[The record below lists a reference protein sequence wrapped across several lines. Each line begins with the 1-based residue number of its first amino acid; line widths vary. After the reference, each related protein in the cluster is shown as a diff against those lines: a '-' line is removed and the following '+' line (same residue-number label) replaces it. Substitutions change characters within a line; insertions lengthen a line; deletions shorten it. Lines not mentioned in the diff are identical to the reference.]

1 MNAGVETFKSAAAT
15 LGLSLGFDQP
25 AWLWLVA
32 AALPLAWLGARW
44 FASMSVVRRGSAVAL
59 RVLLVA
65 LIAGMLAGASAVRR
79 TDRIAVIGVVDVSGS
94 VRRFAGAADAGNGAD
109 GRPSDPIE
117 AARRFFAG
125 AIKERGPDDLL
136 GLVVFDGRSLAVAT
150 PTRGDP
156 TDRPLEGAMV
166 EGTDIEGALRYAAAL
181 IPPDAA
187 GRIVLISD
195 GIETTGDA
203 ERAAK
208 DLAGRASGRAA
219 APVDVIPLSYSVERE
234 TVVEAVDAPPR
245 AASESSVTVR
255 VTMNSTEG
263 TRGTL
268 YLSREGEPLD
278 INGDGPGTGR
288 RLELAP
294 GRHVELITVELDA
307 SRLHRFRA
315 VFEPDREPAPDGSA
329 GEARAP
335 AVGDTRSE
343 NNTGEAFTMTP
354 GRGSVLILDG
364 VGNGSATGAGAIL
377 AAAIRESGLDVAL
390 LPPEA
395 APSDLLELQQHDL
408 VVLQNVPVESVP
420 LEFQE
425 LLSTYVRE
433 LGGGLVMVGGPDSFG
448 AGGWHGSKIEPL
460 LPVALDLPERL
471 VQPDAAVVF
480 VLDISGSM
488 RRRVMGTTLSQQEVA
503 NEAAALAV
511 RSLDK
516 KDLVGVIVFSDVESV
531 LVPLAPN
538 SDPERTAQ
546 RILSLSPGGG
556 TNMGPALRE
565 AAMQLRD
572 AKAAVKHVILVSDGR
587 SLSHETLPDL
597 AGEVHESDGVIIST
611 ISIGDQSDEQTMDQM
626 ASRGGGTFYPV
637 YNPALL
643 PKFFLKAVRIVR
655 SPLVR
660 EAAFEPVLL
669 PTPSPLTAG
678 LDAPPRLL
686 GLDLTRRRPEA
697 TITYAMETPTGEPLL
712 AHWTVELGRV
722 AAFTSDAHRWA
733 APWLD
738 WPGYRRMW
746 TQIARS
752 IARPPG
758 TGGLELGAEVRGDT
772 LAVRLDAVGEDGRP
786 LDLLT
791 VPATVYTPSGTE
803 TEITLTQSAPGLYV
817 GEVPARESGSYI
829 VLVKPRLGAQLLPPV
844 IGGVSVSS
852 GVEYRRLSSN
862 VGLLRRVAEA
872 TGGRVLALDDPA
884 GAKLFDRSGLE
895 PSEARTPLWRTMLLW
910 TLLVLLLDVAT
921 RRIAWDRLV
930 SREFG
935 ADVRR
940 AVADSVRDRG
950 EQAARTVSR
959 LRGGAKVGRPAVAGA
974 ALSDADARR
983 VAEDAAERRAAAR
996 MDAIRSR
1003 RAAGVADSGPGEQP
1017 APPDESG
1024 PPGERSAEPPVEE
1037 EGLLAAKRR
1046 ARERFGSGDS
1056 TDSGEPGRRG

>member
-1 MNAGVETFKSAAAT
+1 MSLALN
-15 LGLSLGFDQP
+15 LGFDQP
-25 AWLWLVA
+25 AWLWLAA
-32 AALPLAWLGARW
+32 AALPIAWLGARW
-44 FASMSVVRRGSAVAL
+44 FASMSTVRRGSAVAL

-94 VRRFAGAADAGNGAD
+94 VRRFASAPGGADARTA
-109 GRPSDPIE
+109 DPIE
-117 AARRFFAG
+117 AARHFFA
-125 AIKERGPDDLL
+125 ASIKARGPDDLL
-136 GLVVFDGRSLAVAT
+136 GLVVFDGRSVAVAT

-156 TDRPLEGAMV
+156 TDRPLDAAMT
-166 EGTDIEGALRYAAAL
+166 EGTDIEGALRFAAAL

-195 GIETTGDA
+195 GNETSGDA
-203 ERAAK
+203 EGAAK
-208 DLAGRASGRAA
+208 ELAGRASGRAA
-219 APVDVIPLSYSVERE
+219 APVDVIPLAYSVERE

-245 AASESSVTVR
+245 AASESSITVR
-255 VTMNSTEG
+255 VTIFSTQG

-268 YLSREGEPLD
+268 FLSREGEPLD
-278 INGDGPGTGR
+278 INGAAPGAGR
-288 RLELAP
+288 RLELGP

-307 SRLHRFRA
+307 SKRHRFRA
-315 VFEPDREPAPDGSA
+315 VFEPDREETAES
-329 GEARAP
+329 GEAGQPGPRESVAV
-335 AVGDTRSE
+335 AVGDTRPE
-343 NNTGEAFTMTP
+343 NNAGEAFTLTP

-364 VGNGSATGAGAIL
+364 VGNGSPTGAGATL
-377 AAAIRESGLDVAL
+377 AAVLRESGLDVEL

-395 APSDLLELQQHDL
+395 APSHLLELLQHDL

-425 LLSTYVRE
+425 LLSKYVRE
-433 LGGGLVMVGGPDSFG
+433 FGGGLVMVGGPDSFG
-448 AGGWHGSKIEPL
+448 AGGWHGSKVEPL

-471 VQPDAAVVF
+471 VQPDAAVIF
-480 VLDISGSM
+480 VLDVSGSM
-488 RRRVMGTTLSQQEVA
+488 RRPVMGTTLSQQEVA

-511 RSLDK
+511 KSLDK

-531 LVPLAPN
+531 LVPLGPN
-538 SDPERTAQ
+538 SDPDRTAQ

-556 TNMGPALRE
+556 TNMGPGLRE
-565 AAMQLRD
+565 AALQLRD

-587 SLSHETLPDL
+587 SLGHETLPDL
-597 AGEVHESDGVIIST
+597 AAEVHESDGVIIST
-611 ISIGDQSDEQTMDQM
+611 ISIGDESDEQTMDQM

-637 YNPALL
+637 YNPTLL

-660 EAAFEPVLL
+660 EAAFQPVLL

-678 LDAPPRLL
+678 LDGPPPLL
-686 GLDLTRRRPEA
+686 GFNLTRRRPEL
-697 TITYAMETPTGEPLL
+697 TITHAMEAPTGEPLL

-733 APWLD
+733 EPWLD

-746 TQIARS
+746 TQIARI

-758 TGGLELGAEVRGDT
+758 TGGLELGTEVRGDT
-772 LAVRLDAVGEDGRP
+772 ITLRLDAAGESGRP

-791 VPATVYTPSGTE
+791 VPATVYAPSGAE
-803 TEITLTQSAPGLYV
+803 TNITLTQTAPGLYV
-817 GEVPARESGSYI
+817 GETPARESGSYI
-829 VLVKPRLGAQLLPPV
+829 VAVKPRLGAQLLPPV
-844 IGGVSVSS
+844 VGGVSVSS

-895 PSEARTPLWRTMLLW
+895 PSEARTPLWRTLLVW
-910 TLLVLLLDVAT
+910 TLLVLMLDVAT

-950 EQAARTVSR
+950 DQAARTVSR
-959 LRGGAKVGRPAVAGA
+959 LRGGTKTGRPAVASVV
-974 ALSDADARR
+974 LSDADARR
-983 VAEDAAERRAAAR
+983 VAEEATERRTTAR
-996 MDAIRSR
+996 RDAMRAR
-1003 RAAGVADSGPGEQP
+1003 RAPGG
-1017 APPDESG
+1017 AALS
-1024 PPGERSAEPPVEE
+1024 SNEPPAVAGDAGSPGPAAPESVVPE
-1037 EGLLAAKRR
+1037 DGLLAAKRR
-1046 ARERFGSGDS
+1046 ARERFRSD
-1056 TDSGEPGRRG
+1056 DDPPPGA